1 MTLKIVP
8 QGISVFG
15 AKVWRNC
22 MDAYH
27 IAGGEPISLWA
38 REEGQAMSWFVNF
51 NGSPS

>member
-27 IAGGEPISLWA
+27 IAGGEPVSLWGE
-38 REEGQAMSWFVNF
+38 RRG
-51 NGSPS
+51 PSYELVC